1 MGQLGHPRPARG
13 GDQADAGTAT
23 HRCRS
28 APRCLRHGSSLPP
41 PPGLLPPLPL
51 FVIPLSSRLCS
62 ALLQLLAAII
72 PGTAAPADCS
82 APLPAA
88 ADRGFNDS
96 PTAAGLLPPPR
107 LPARVPVPP
116 LPAPPNP
123 HSSSGL
129 GRDERGAAASPGGS
143 VRSAL
148 ASCPSSQP
156 PGTPAI
162 PPEAPAPR
170 GSPGQASAAKGRD
183 AAELEATQAD
193 STSHSPQG
201 RERDNCSSVLVRCF
215 SKHHGAGLCRG
226 SEQAGDWFCLP

>member
-1 MGQLGHPRPARG
+1 MRDPSDPATPPPHGENKSDTKRSPGAPGTRGGGCPGTGHPGPRGHTMEQLGHPHPARG

-96 PTAAGLLPPPR
+96 PGHGRAGPT
-107 LPARVPVPP
+107 
-116 LPAPPNP
+116 
-123 HSSSGL
+123 S
-129 GRDERGAAASPGGS
+129 AAASEGA
-143 VRSAL
+143 R
-148 ASCPSSQP
+148 
-156 PGTPAI
+156 
-162 PPEAPAPR
+162 APAPCSAKPSQLVR
-170 GSPGQASAAKGRD
+170 PGQG
-183 AAELEATQAD
+183 
-193 STSHSPQG
+193 
-201 RERDNCSSVLVRCF
+201 
-215 SKHHGAGLCRG
+215 
-226 SEQAGDWFCLP
+226 